1 MNKKEL
7 LETVEAL
14 SEQINKAELDEVE
27 VETEEFRIRLSKRPP
42 MPPVPPM
49 PPMPPMAAPGLA
61 PAVATAAVDVAVK
74 SENTGSS
81 EPAHSGKIIKSPII
95 GTFYASA
102 APGKPAFVSVG
113 SKVKKGSVVCIVESM
128 KLMNEIT
135 SEFDGTIAEIYVSD
149 AQAVEYDQ
157 PLFRLD

>member
-42 MPPVPPM
+42 MPPAPPM
-49 PPMPPMAAPGLA
+49 TPMAAPGFA

-81 EPAHSGKIIKSPII
+81 ELALSGKIIKSPII

-135 SEFDGTIAEIYVSD
+135 SKFDGTVAEVYVSD

>member
-27 VETEEFRIRLSKRPP
+27 VETDEFRIRLSKRPP
-42 MPPVPPM
+42 MPPA
-49 PPMPPMAAPGLA
+49 PPMAMPIF
-61 PAVATAAVDVAVK
+61 PSAASGVNPPVC
-74 SENTGSS
+74 ENAAKN
-81 EPAHSGKIIKSPII
+81 EEACPPDCPKNGKIIKSPII

-102 APGKPAFVSVG
+102 APGKPSFVTVG

-135 SEFDGTIAEIYVSD
+135 SEFDGTVAEVYVSD
-149 AQAVEYDQ
+149 GQAVEFDQ

>member
-14 SEQINKAELDEVE
+14 SQQINNAELDEIE
-27 VETEEFRIRLSKRPP
+27 VETDEFRIKLSKRPP
-42 MPPVPPM
+42 TPPAASMAVPAFLPS
-49 PPMPPMAAPGLA
+49 ANGANT
-61 PAVATAAVDVAVK
+61 AVAENAAM
-74 SENTGSS
+74 
-81 EPAHSGKIIKSPII
+81 SGTVSASDDAPKGKVIKSPII

-113 SKVKKGSVVCIVESM
+113 SKVKKGGVVCIVESM

-135 SEFDGTIAEIYVSD
+135 SEFDGTVAEIYVNDS
-149 AQAVEYDQ
+149 QSVEYDQ
-157 PLFRLD
+157 PLFRLE

>member
-14 SEQINKAELDEVE
+14 SQQINNAELDEIE
-27 VETEEFRIRLSKRPP
+27 VETDEFRIKLSKRPP
-42 MPPVPPM
+42 MPPAVPAFM
-49 PPMPPMAAPGLA
+49 PAANGVSTVSA
-61 PAVATAAVDVAVK
+61 ENAAAA
-74 SENTGSS
+74 EAASS
-81 EPAHSGKIIKSPII
+81 ADSTPKGKIIKSPII
-95 GTFYASA
+95 GTFYAAA
-102 APGKPAFVSVG
+102 APGKPAFVTVG

-135 SEFDGTIAEIYVSD
+135 SEFDGTVAEVYVSD
-149 AQAVEYDQ
+149 AQSVEYDQ

>member
-14 SEQINKAELDEVE
+14 SQQINKADLDEVE
-27 VETEEFRIRLSKRPP
+27 VETDEFRIRLSKRPP
-42 MPPVPPM
+42 MPSAPPM
-49 PPMPPMAAPGLA
+49 PMFS
-61 PAVATAAVDVAVK
+61 PAVNGTNPSVCELT
-74 SENTGSS
+74 ENNNEVCS
-81 EPAHSGKIIKSPII
+81 ADCVQNGKIIKSPII

-102 APGKPAFVSVG
+102 APGKPPFVSVG
-113 SKVKKGSVVCIVESM
+113 SKVTKGSVVCIVESM

-135 SEFDGTIAEIYVSD
+135 SEFDGTVAEVYVND

>member
-49 PPMPPMAAPGLA
+49 AAMAAPGFA
-61 PAVATAAVDVAVK
+61 PAAAATAAVDVAVK

-135 SEFDGTIAEIYVSD
+135 SEFDGTVAEVYVSD